1 MRLFFCRM
9 VNCMVRY
16 VSGRIIMKNAST
28 VQKFSPDR
36 AKKQG
41 NGNFIALQW
50 GFFPLFWFNW
60 SLVSLFVATMSRL
73 LLWFGWRSIPLLML
87 LFFFGCNLQFT
98 VNHLLSNQNAFSS
111 YPKKLIL
118 KICSSQ
124 NNISHYN
131 HHRPLSFDFLN
142 LIQRSSVLFLFVCL
156 CKFRN
161 INRTL

>member
-1 MRLFFCRM
+1 MRRRYKSSHLIGQRNRGVVILSLYNEVSFHSFGQIGHLFHYLWQQCQDYFCGLDEDRF
-9 VNCMVRY
+9 RY
-16 VSGRIIMKNAST
+16 SRCC
-28 VQKFSPDR
+28 FSL
-36 AKKQG
+36 A
-41 NGNFIALQW
+41 
-50 GFFPLFWFNW
+50 
-60 SLVSLFVATMSRL
+60 
-73 LLWFGWRSIPLLML
+73 
-87 LFFFGCNLQFT
+87 
-98 VNHLLSNQNAFSS
+98 VNHLLSNQHAFSS

-142 LIQRSSVLFLFVCL
+142 LIQRSSVLFFFVWL